1 MTQVEPNKSIYKSL
15 THKKMLAAR
24 WYDAI
29 LTFALPQ
36 KESLRNSMTN
46 VWMNPAGIYLF
57 KVNNGNNRIMYE
69 ICSKLTI
76 NTPERL
82 TDVIL
87 ASLLLTLN
95 IIHTFF

>member
-46 VWMNPAGIYLF
+46 V
-57 KVNNGNNRIMYE
+57 
-69 ICSKLTI
+69 
-76 NTPERL
+76 
-82 TDVIL
+82 
-87 ASLLLTLN
+87 
-95 IIHTFF
+95 